1 MHYQQRLLFRVFLSQ
16 IELNPLGFGWMLW
29 KGMNSFRTF
38 PFNHFST
45 MAAFMAIICFY
56 VHKRIT
62 IQRLKMIRLLM
73 RTVLTK
79 SFFVHLVTFWRL
91 FTCDQT
97 KTHSHSLHLSGVR
110 YLQNSVLDD
119 ATIANENGK
128 NMNEKCPFDFFSCLK
143 FISNFAQK
151 HERTYKKYEPT
162 FSQKVL
168 LIIKLGIKF

>member
-1 MHYQQRLLFRVFLSQ
+1 MFPQAFSPRPPKGIFHFFLKPSLLSN
-16 IELNPLGFGWMLW
+16 EN
-29 KGMNSFRTF
+29 
-38 PFNHFST
+38 FST

-56 VHKRIT
+56 VHERIT
-62 IQRLKMIRLLM
+62 IQMLKMIRLLM

-97 KTHSHSLHLSGVR
+97 KTHSHSLYLSGVR

-128 NMNEKCPFDFFSCLK
+128 NMNEKCPFDFFFLFKIYLK
-143 FISNFAQK
+143 LCTKAWKTLWTVWTHI
-151 HERTYKKYEPT
+151 
-162 FSQKVL
+162 FSKSP
-168 LIIKLGIKF
+168 FYH

>member
-1 MHYQQRLLFRVFLSQ
+1 MVVCFERLWNHLERFLSTILAQ
-16 IELNPLGFGWMLW
+16 WLHSWLSSHLLILRTVMDKARSYKYNTVRVIFCW
-29 KGMNSFRTF
+29 KPCLVRGGPSWIKNSWWGREEDSYSVHTK
-38 PFNHFST
+38 
-45 MAAFMAIICFY
+45 ICFY

-119 ATIANENGK
+119 ATIANENG
-128 NMNEKCPFDFFSCLK
+128 
-143 FISNFAQK
+143 
-151 HERTYKKYEPT
+151 
-162 FSQKVL
+162 
-168 LIIKLGIKF
+168 